1 MDRYLD
7 SPAATDALGR
17 QLAKALKD
25 PALLVILKGEL
36 GTGKTALV
44 RAFLHGLGHP
54 GRVRS
59 PTYTLMEPYFLG
71 GKQVLHLD
79 LYRLGDPGE
88 LEFLGFRDL
97 LDEKHIVFVEWPERA
112 GDLLPMADLE
122 VLLAYEGDGRRVRI
136 SAGTDRG
143 RQLLLRLDEK
153 D

>member
-7 SPAATDALGR
+7 SSAATDALGR

-36 GTGKTALV
+36 GAGKTALV

-71 GKQVLHLD
+71 GTQVLHLD

-88 LEFLGFRDL
+88 LEFLGIRDL
-97 LDEKHIVFVEWPERA
+97 LDEKHIVLVEWPERA

-122 VLLAYEGDGRRVRI
+122 VLLTYEGDGRRVRI

-143 RQLLLRLDEK
+143 RQLLLRLDAN

>member
-17 QLAKALKD
+17 QLAKALED

-36 GTGKTALV
+36 GAGKTALV

-71 GKQVLHLD
+71 GTQVLHLD

-88 LEFLGFRDL
+88 LEFLGIRDL
-97 LDEKHIVFVEWPERA
+97 LDEKHIVLVEWPERA

-143 RQLLLRLDEK
+143 RQLLLRLDAN

>member
-17 QLAKALKD
+17 QLAKALED

-36 GTGKTALV
+36 GAGKTALV

-71 GKQVLHLD
+71 GTQVLHLD

-88 LEFLGFRDL
+88 LEFLGIRDL
-97 LDEKHIVFVEWPERA
+97 LDEKHIVLVEWPERA

-136 SAGTDRG
+136 SAGTGRG
-143 RQLLLRLDEK
+143 RQLLLRLDAN

>member
-79 LYRLGDPGE
+79 LYQ
-88 LEFLGFRDL
+88 
-97 LDEKHIVFVEWPERA
+97 WPERA